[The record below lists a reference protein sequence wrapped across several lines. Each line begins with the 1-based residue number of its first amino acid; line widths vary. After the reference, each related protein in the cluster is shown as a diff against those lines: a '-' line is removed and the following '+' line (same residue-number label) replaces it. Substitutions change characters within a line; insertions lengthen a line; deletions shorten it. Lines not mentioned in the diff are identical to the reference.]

1 MKATTGLVSLL
12 FAFSIAGAACSSGG
26 SGVSSS
32 KPVSE
37 FDQGDVDKFCDYT
50 DELFSEIEE
59 DFVKVLC
66 YALAAAFGD
75 GEEECEMLAQECIE
89 GEEEE
94 EEEEE
99 DQCELGDLPDCA
111 SEITAGELED
121 CLEAEADQISTFART
136 VNCASDFE
144 QAFVDP
150 PECQAIEAKCPGF
163 FD

>member
-1 MKATTGLVSLL
+1 MKTTTGLVSLL

-37 FDQGDVDKFCDYT
+37 FTQEDADKFCAYT
-50 DELFSEIEE
+50 DELFAEIEE

-66 YALAAAFGD
+66 YAIAAAFSD
-75 GEEECEMLAQECIE
+75 GEAECEMLAQDCIE
-89 GEEEE
+89 DPGEEEE
-94 EEEEE
+94 EEFE
-99 DQCELGDLPDCA
+99 CELGDLPECA
-111 SEITAGELED
+111 SEVTAGEVED
-121 CLEAEADQISTFART
+121 CLEADAAQIESFAKT

-144 QAFVDP
+144 QGLADT
-150 PECQAIEAKCPGF
+150 PECQAIEEKCPGF